1 VIADPDDAW
10 PEHATCQFGEVKAN
24 ASSGEVLLRIGNLE
38 TGLSASQAMA
48 LGHWLI
54 THATMKISREQADL
68 ERNTI
73 KLRNQRR

>member
-1 VIADPDDAW
+1 VITDPDDVW
-10 PEHATCQFGEVKAN
+10 PEHTTCQFGEVKAN
-24 ASSGEVLLRIGNLE
+24 GSLDTPRLRLGNLE

-54 THATMKISREQADL
+54 THATMKISREQAEL

-73 KLRNQRR
+73 RMRNQRR